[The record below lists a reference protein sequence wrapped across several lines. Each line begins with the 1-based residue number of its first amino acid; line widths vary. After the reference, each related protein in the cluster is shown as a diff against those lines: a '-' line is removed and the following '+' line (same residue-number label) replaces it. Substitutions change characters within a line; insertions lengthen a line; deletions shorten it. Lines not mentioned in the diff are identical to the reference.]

1 MKIFL
6 DTADVKEVRDLV
18 QTGLIDGITTNPT
31 LLSTSEQKFTVII
44 EELCELVKGPVSVE
58 VTATV
63 SEKMIKEGKYLA
75 KIAPN
80 VTIKVP
86 LTMDGLKACRSLVD
100 DDIMVNVTLCFSPA
114 QALLAAKAG
123 ATFVSPFIGRLD
135 DVSHDGI
142 RLIEEIIQIYNN
154 YPSLTTEVL
163 AASIRHPLHVVQAA
177 QVGADIVTVPPK
189 VLRQL
194 FKHPLTDQGIK
205 TFLEDWQKTG
215 QSIL

>member
-31 LLSTSEQKFTVII
+31 LLSASEQRFTVII
-44 EELCELVKGPVSVE
+44 EELCELIKGPISVE
-58 VTATV
+58 VTATTY
-63 SEKMIKEGKYLA
+63 EKMIKEGKYLA

-86 LTMDGLKACRSLVD
+86 LTMDGLEACRSLVD

-135 DVSHDGI
+135 DISHDGI

-163 AASIRHPLHVVQAA
+163 AASIRYPLHVVQAA
-177 QVGADIVTVPPK
+177 RVGADIVAVPPK